1 LGIEYQKMN
10 RQRGFGELGYRPRFI
25 RVYNAGIGDWQ
36 YLPPFANPFLQ
47 APLEEP
53 TTKDKDIDQ
62 G

>member
-1 LGIEYQKMN
+1 MN